1 MRKKLLIAGLLL
13 LMSVAVYAAYRYGAA
28 VRPPGIPV
36 PEEGALIPRAL
47 PQTRE
52 VDLYFAD
59 VTGRRLSIERREVT
73 GENREDLYGRIVEEL
88 IRGPEDPGR
97 LRTLPVTTLL
107 RTVYFQDG
115 TVWVDLDSAVRDE
128 HPGGTWT
135 EVLAVYSV
143 VNTLAENFSDV
154 EQVQILI
161 EGDENDTLAGHVDIS
176 RPLGSRVQLLAGDW
190 E

>member
-1 MRKKLLIAGLLL
+1 VRKRLLFAGLVLL
-13 LMSVAVYAAYRYGAA
+13 AAAAVYTAYRYGAS
-28 VRPPGIPV
+28 VRPPQVPV
-36 PEEGALIPRAL
+36 AEDETRTTRAL
-47 PQTRE
+47 PQIRE

-73 GENREDLYGRIVEEL
+73 GENREDLYARVMEEL
-88 IRGPEDPGR
+88 VNGPEDPIR
-97 LRTLPVTTLL
+97 LRTLPVTTQV
-107 RTVYFQDG
+107 RTVYYRDG

-143 VNTLAENFSDV
+143 VNTLTENFSDV
-154 EQVQILI
+154 QWVQILI
-161 EGDENDTLAGHVDIS
+161 EGDEHDTLAGHVDIS
-176 RPLGSRVQLLAGDW
+176 VPLAGRTQLLAGDW